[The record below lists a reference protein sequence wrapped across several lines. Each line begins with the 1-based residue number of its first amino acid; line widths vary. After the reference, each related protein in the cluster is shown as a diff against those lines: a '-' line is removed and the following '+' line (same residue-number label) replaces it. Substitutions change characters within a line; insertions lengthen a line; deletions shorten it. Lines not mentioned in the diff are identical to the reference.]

1 MALSIKKA
9 MADLAKRRRGEKR
22 DNFLLKQ
29 TELGSLRT
37 LSSAKEL
44 GRLFDHTVLNGRAKE
59 VFLMDLLRPYT
70 FPGIGMCT
78 GTIFDNHGQQSDQID
93 VIVYDKKVT
102 PPVLLND
109 VEGAI
114 PYESVLATI
123 EVKTR
128 LTLTAV
134 KQCVKNA
141 WSVKTLSFTQDG
153 IQQNIF
159 GEHSNT
165 RVIHSPICAVFA
177 FESTL
182 ALSRPEKELSRL
194 LKVVTDF
201 NNTINHNNIQV
212 KKVIAPISLMC
223 VAKSATFECTDANN
237 AGNNVAW
244 NTTKIEKSKP
254 VNPVNIVR
262 FVCSIIDTCTRYSL
276 ERGALCLETYLGG

>member
-1 MALSIKKA
+1 MAISIRKA
-9 MADLAKRRRGEKR
+9 MADLAERRHRGRR

-37 LSSAKEL
+37 LSSAREL
-44 GRLFDHTVLNGRAKE
+44 GRLFDHSVLNGRAKE

-78 GTIFDNHGQQSDQID
+78 GTIFDNQGQQSDQID

-123 EVKTR
+123 EVKSR
-128 LTLTAV
+128 LTMTAV

-141 WSVKTLSFTQDG
+141 WSVKTLSFNQDG
-153 IQQNIF
+153 IQQNTF
-159 GEHSNT
+159 GSHGNGH
-165 RVIHSPICAVFA
+165 VIHSPICAMFA

-182 ALSRPEKELSRL
+182 AISHPEKELSRL
-194 LKVVTDF
+194 IEVVTAF
-201 NNTINHNNIQV
+201 NNTISHNNISMSQV
-212 KKVIAPISLMC
+212 SAPISLMC

-237 AGNNVAW
+237 GSDPKAW
-244 NTTKIEKSKP
+244 HTTKIETGKP
-254 VNPVNIVR
+254 ANIVR

-276 ERGALCLETYLGG
+276 ERGALCLKTYLEG